1 MTTGNIH
8 QMRRRVVAAG
18 IAGNVMEWYDFA
30 VYGYF
35 ARTIGLL
42 FFPGHDP
49 TTRLIEAYAVFA
61 VGFLMRP
68 LGAVVFGYIGDRV
81 GRGPAL
87 LWSVVAMAVPTL
99 VMGLLPTFHQIGIAA
114 PILMVLCR
122 MAQGLAVGGEYT
134 GSAVF
139 LAETAAPDRRG
150 QAAAWAPFGAIA
162 GILLGSVTATVVLNL
177 LPLEFVQDWG
187 WRIPFLLGVVVGG
200 VGFLLR
206 RRLSIDPPPARSGFP
221 LVEAVH
227 HHWTA
232 IVQGVAISLI
242 NAIPF
247 YISFVYILPWLRKY
261 ADLSA
266 RNAGII
272 NSANMMII
280 VLVIPAAA
288 WLSDRVGRKPVL
300 VAAATGLTL
309 LAWPLFAVMEIGEI
323 WAVFVGQF
331 GIALLI
337 GIYAAVSP
345 IALSELFPR
354 GVRCSAV
361 SITHNLSA
369 GLAGGTAP
377 MVAEWLISRTGYSL
391 APAVYVTLAAALS
404 LIAALSLRS
413 GYSALAAETVSIEP
427 AIARA

>member
-1 MTTGNIH
+1 MV
-8 QMRRRVVAAG
+8 RRCCGRWSPWRG
-18 IAGNVMEWYDFA
+18 GRDFEEL
-30 VYGYF
+30 G
-35 ARTIGLL
+35 
-42 FFPGHDP
+42 
-49 TTRLIEAYAVFA
+49 TRLRHARKVRKLRLKDVARFVNCSESLLSKIECNKLAPS
-61 VGFLMRP
+61 LHMLHR
-68 LGAVVFGYIGDRV
+68 
-81 GRGPAL
+81 
-87 LWSVVAMAVPTL
+87 
-99 VMGLLPTFHQIGIAA
+99 IAA
-114 PILMVLCR
+114 
-122 MAQGLAVGGEYT
+122 
-134 GSAVF
+134 
-139 LAETAAPDRRG
+139 
-150 QAAAWAPFGAIA
+150 
-162 GILLGSVTATVVLNL
+162 VLNL

-221 LVEAVH
+221 LAEAVH

-272 NSANMMII
+272 NSANMLII
-280 VLVIPAAA
+280 VMVIPAAA

-404 LIAALSLRS
+404 LVAALSLRS
-413 GYSALAAETVSIEP
+413 GYSALAAEAVSIEP

>member
-1 MTTGNIH
+1 MDGHRT
-8 QMRRRVVAAG
+8 QRRVVAAG
-18 IAGNVMEWYDFA
+18 IAGNVMEWYDFSI
-30 VYGYF
+30 YGFF
-35 ARTIGLL
+35 ARTIGNLYFPSDDPRTSLL
-42 FFPGHDP
+42 AAFG
-49 TTRLIEAYAVFA
+49 VFA

-68 LGAVVFGYIGDRV
+68 LGAIVFGYIGDRV

-99 VMGLLPTFHQIGIAA
+99 VMGLLPTFNQIGIAA
-114 PILMVLCR
+114 PILMVVCR
-122 MAQGLAVGGEYT
+122 MVQGLAVGGEYT

-206 RRLSIDPPPARSGFP
+206 RRLAIDPPPARSGFP
-221 LVEAVH
+221 LAEAMEY
-227 HHWTA
+227 HWMA

-247 YISFVYILPWLRKY
+247 YISFVYILPWLRSY

-272 NSANMMII
+272 NSANMLII

-345 IALSELFPR
+345 VTLSELFPR

-404 LIAALSLRS
+404 LVAALSLRS
-413 GYSALAAETVSIEP
+413 GYSAIAAETVSIEP
-427 AIARA
+427 AISRA